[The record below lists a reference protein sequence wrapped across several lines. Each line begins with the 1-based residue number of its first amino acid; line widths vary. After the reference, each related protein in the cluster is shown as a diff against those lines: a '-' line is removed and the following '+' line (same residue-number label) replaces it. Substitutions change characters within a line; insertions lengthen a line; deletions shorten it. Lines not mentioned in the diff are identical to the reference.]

1 MLAVVLTQLLEA
13 SPVPLLY
20 MRSVIQSLSMWPR
33 MVSFVLSILA
43 KLIIKQVWKQA
54 QVCGQQ
60 LMETLSEQMH

>member
-54 QVCGQQ
+54 QVSGQW
-60 LMETLSEQMH
+60 S